1 MWLKC
6 CNTTFALYSYRNEFV
21 MDMCEWR
28 DQVCYIFKTEVY
40 LNLRIF
46 SSNILKWYYL
56 WKLQYCILDSS
67 QCIASE
73 TTSVIYCLIFPL
85 MSSPFPFLVSVFIL
99 CERVKSWANG
109 PHSCL
114 ESIFTSYK
122 SSACSGILSTPSDS
136 EALSIKGDFPFW
148 DGRIPYLPILVFL
161 PSYCHT
167 TFEI

>member
-1 MWLKC
+1 MMLLKC
-6 CNTTFALYSYRNEFV
+6 CTQYASKFECRGQGPHLAMTGEPRGVSGVVAG
-21 MDMCEWR
+21 
-28 DQVCYIFKTEVY
+28 
-40 LNLRIF
+40 F
-46 SSNILKWYYL
+46 SSFDGEYSL
-56 WKLQYCILDSS
+56 
-67 QCIASE
+67 
-73 TTSVIYCLIFPL
+73 PH
-85 MSSPFPFLVSVFIL
+85 PFLVSVFIL

-167 TFEI
+167 TFVI